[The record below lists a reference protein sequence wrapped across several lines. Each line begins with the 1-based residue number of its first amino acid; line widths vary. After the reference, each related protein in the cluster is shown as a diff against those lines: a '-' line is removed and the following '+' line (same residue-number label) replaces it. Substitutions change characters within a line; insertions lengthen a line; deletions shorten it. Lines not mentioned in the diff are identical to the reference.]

1 MKKGAC
7 STLHRNAK
15 RPVQSDIHSC
25 TKVWAGDACADWH
38 HHHHHHSSTKR
49 RKKEKNKKISS
60 SSSSGSLSLSLSQ
73 GFWAAATISAQEGD
87 AFIDTMS
94 STGSRER
101 TLVVGQAIAGHLHHD
116 DYQLVE
122 RLSQRLI
129 VRADT
134 KSNER
139 RQHFSILLSVTD
151 IQRVLLIVCLYVRVD
166 NFVREWLDYTQQ
178 EDGQFW
184 ICRSTEWIN
193 STHYRRRRYLD

>member
-1 MKKGAC
+1 MRVLRCIAMQNVLCKAIFTVVQRCGLATHAPIDIIIIIITAAQKGE
-7 STLHRNAK
+7 K
-15 RPVQSDIHSC
+15 R
-25 TKVWAGDACADWH
+25 
-38 HHHHHHSSTKR
+38 KR
-49 RKKEKNKKISS
+49 IRRFLLLPLLA
-60 SSSSGSLSLSLSQ
+60 LSLSLSQ
-73 GFWAAATISAQEGD
+73 GFRAAAAISAQEGD

-122 RLSQRLI
+122 RLRQRLI
-129 VRADT
+129 VRAYT

-166 NFVREWLDYTQQ
+166 NFVRE
-178 EDGQFW
+178 
-184 ICRSTEWIN
+184 
-193 STHYRRRRYLD
+193 